1 MGLISFDKYK
11 TSKKELIG
19 KYPHHWNLSLIKYET
34 YVKARVGWH
43 GLKSD
48 DFTEEGPYL
57 VTGTDFQSDN
67 INWEGC
73 YHCDIVRYEQDP
85 FIQLKNGDLLIT
97 KDGTIGKVALVSGL
111 DNNEKATLNSGI
123 FVVKPLKENISTR
136 YYFWLLQSSLFSNF
150 INYHKQGSTIIHL
163 YQDTFLNFSFPFP
176 ELKEQNKIVAYL
188 DRYILKT
195 NNLIIKLQKLIELL
209 NEKRQAVISHA
220 VTKGL
225 NPDVPMKDSG
235 VEWLGNVPEHWLVC
249 PIKHILSIPITDG
262 PHETPNF
269 FDEGI
274 PFISAEAISTGKIDF
289 DKKRA
294 YISIKDHNRYCEK
307 YAPKINDIYMVKSG
321 ATTGVTA
328 LVETDEVFNIWSP
341 LAAFRCKDNY
351 IPNYVL
357 NFFRTAEYLNI
368 LALSWTFGTQQNIGM
383 GILKNIHIT
392 CPPIDEAKEIAA
404 HLHHHCLKLE
414 ETLTL
419 ALKQVTLL
427 KERRTALISAAVTGK
442 IDLRDWTPPANST
455 EAFFTAE
462 EATA

>member
-1 MGLISFDKYK
+1 MAKYK
-11 TSKKELIG
+11 AYPGYKDSGVEWLGRIPEQWTVSKVKYLAPFQVGWTPPTKNDENFIGNNLWVTISDLRDKFISASAKFISNKAAKEASMNITPKGSLLYSFKLSVGAVSFAGCNLYTNEAIASFLKNAHLPLPYLYYSLPIFIIENASTNIYGAKILNQELIKNSFLIAAECG
-19 KYPHHWNLSLIKYET
+19 ESEKIAVFLDHETAKIDNLL
-34 YVKARVGWH
+34 
-43 GLKSD
+43 
-48 DFTEEGPYL
+48 
-57 VTGTDFQSDN
+57 
-67 INWEGC
+67 
-73 YHCDIVRYEQDP
+73 
-85 FIQLKNGDLLIT
+85 
-97 KDGTIGKVALVSGL
+97 
-111 DNNEKATLNSGI
+111 EK
-123 FVVKPLKENISTR
+123 
-136 YYFWLLQSSLFSNF
+136 Q
-150 INYHKQGSTIIHL
+150 Q
-163 YQDTFLNFSFPFP
+163 Q
-176 ELKEQNKIVAYL
+176 
-188 DRYILKT
+188 
-195 NNLIIKLQKLIELL
+195 LIELL
-209 NEKRQAVISHA
+209 KEKRQALISHT

-225 NPDVPMKDSG
+225 NPNVPMKDSG

-262 PHETPNF
+262 PHETPDF

-294 YISIKDHNRYCEK
+294 YISKKDHNRYCEK

-404 HLHHHCLKLE
+404 HLHNHCLKLE
-414 ETLTL
+414 EMLTL

-442 IDLRDWTPPANST
+442 IDLRDWTPPASSA
-455 EAFFTAE
+455 EASLAAE